1 MIYMFQLEGSV
12 RRVIRVVGILV
23 IVIFLKNYIIR
34 CGR

>member
-1 MIYMFQLEGSV
+1 MFQLEGSV